1 MAIHHYVY
9 MINYENYGNHKY
21 GGKESLLR
29 YAGNCLDKTSAF
41 VTLLRAVNIPVR
53 YVLGDNFPSSTEG
66 HAWAQVCFDNTWV
79 VSEVTNTLLFGDW
92 EHGASYSN
100 KQYGVIVS

>member
-1 MAIHHYVY
+1 MKIMVI
-9 MINYENYGNHKY
+9 INMGEK
-21 GGKESLLR
+21 KVCFR

-66 HAWAQVCFDNTWV
+66 HAWAQVCF
-79 VSEVTNTLLFGDW
+79 LIIHGLFQ
-92 EHGASYSN
+92 
-100 KQYGVIVS
+100 K

>member
-1 MAIHHYVY
+1 M
-9 MINYENYGNHKY
+9 
-21 GGKESLLR
+21 LR

-66 HAWAQVCFDNTWV
+66 HAWAQVCFDNTWI